1 MRRLVIGP
9 ARLGATG
16 FVSVVISIVALAAG
30 LLVAVAP
37 ADAAATPSWDGVYSL
52 KRFAASKTG
61 TSLAARQAEP
71 DFSDDYTFR
80 TSCDGGTCVATVID
94 GPKPANPTL
103 PQPPRYTWE
112 AGSWVHRYDW
122 EWDCWQGAG
131 VPKVWR
137 PATSIATYTPQGDG
151 TLKGV
156 WRTTIDGGPCDGT
169 VVMNVAASPVTPP
182 APAWNLS

>member
-1 MRRLVIGP
+1 MRTRRGTRVGI
-9 ARLGATG
+9 T
-16 FVSVVISIVALAAG
+16 SIVAAV
-30 LLVAVAP
+30 VAVGLAP
-37 ADAAATPSWDGVYSL
+37 AVSAGPANAAEPAWNGVYSL

-80 TSCDGGTCVATVID
+80 SSCDGGTCVATVVD

-112 AGSWVHRYDW
+112 DGSWVHRYDW

-137 PATSIATYTPQGDG
+137 PAKSVAYYTPEGDG

-169 VVMNVAASPVTPP
+169 VDMNVAAYPVTPP
-182 APAWNLS
+182 APGWNLS

>member
-9 ARLGATG
+9 ARVSATG

-94 GPKPANPTL
+94 GPKPANSTL

-112 AGSWVHRYDW
+112 AGSWVHR
-122 EWDCWQGAG
+122 
-131 VPKVWR
+131 
-137 PATSIATYTPQGDG
+137 
-151 TLKGV
+151 
-156 WRTTIDGGPCDGT
+156 
-169 VVMNVAASPVTPP
+169 
-182 APAWNLS
+182 